1 MKSIIKMVTISLFLI
16 YMDGCGSSSDSERVT
31 QSLNNQSNE
40 ISENNNSNTEG
51 SKSQSHTLSYKKA
64 DGLLIESLENGK
76 NLYWVN
82 SRSDV
87 CKISRPEDRSSS
99 VYDDAQKHCQKL
111 SNENYASISTW
122 RVPTLKEASHLMSN
136 VDLDKI
142 LYPDSNPNCAI
153 MATDSENTFVY
164 TTSSWNSSESVGKS
178 FISSE
183 RNNKVAGIR
192 CVSGE

>member
-1 MKSIIKMVTISLFLI
+1 MIAISKEANRNRKHFHI
-16 YMDGCGSSSDSERVT
+16 DGV
-31 QSLNNQSNE
+31 
-40 ISENNNSNTEG
+40 
-51 SKSQSHTLSYKKA
+51 
-64 DGLLIESLENGK
+64 LIESLENGK

-82 SRSDV
+82 SRADV
-87 CKISRPEDRSSS
+87 CKISRPEDRDST

-111 SNENYASISTW
+111 SNEHYASISTW